1 MTLLALLAFPGFGGA
16 MARRVSQTLARLS
29 AVRDE
34 LALPHLRSKQALVLE
49 LGQSE
54 LNQAGGMRGQLCA
67 LLRRK
72 SVPIFFVFPRLDD
85 FHGWH
90 WCPFR

>member
-1 MTLLALLAFPGFGGA
+1 
-16 MARRVSQTLARLS
+16 
-29 AVRDE
+29 
-34 LALPHLRSKQALVLE
+34 
-49 LGQSE
+49 
-54 LNQAGGMRGQLCA
+54 MRGQLCA